1 MCSDPLI
8 RSMDF
13 TETFHQEDTIALTE
27 EEKKEAEQLQKDEQL
42 RRSDPAAYNEMMSKR
57 SRWTNPVTPTAHP
70 FPTFNPAFDSPG
82 QGFPHF
88 NPAIHSTGLE
98 SSFFGLTGL
107 RTGQPFPFLDRDA
120 IPPLPEASFDAVSA
134 ASSPGW
140 PPAALPGSQSM
151 PVDLTTRCNS
161 APPSSANDPVPK
173 VDQQNASSKTD
184 ENELA
189 VPTESHPNRIYISP
203 ILSASTSMM
212 PRDAALPEKQDDPAT
227 WNLKRQRDETN
238 VPDSVAASAVD
249 QAGLSPILGSNTS
262 IRPRETS
269 DDWGAYSPRRKR
281 ARVTLPSP
289 VSEPVLN
296 FSPFKP
302 LKDLLSREAARMSK
316 ERPSSKT

>member
-1 MCSDPLI
+1 
-8 RSMDF
+8 MDF

-57 SRWTNPVTPTAHP
+57 SRTNLVTPTAHT

-88 NPAIHSTGLE
+88 NPAIYSTGLE
-98 SSFFGLTGL
+98 SSFFGLEGL
-107 RTGQPFPFLDRDA
+107 RTGQQFPFLDRDA

-161 APPSSANDPVPK
+161 APPASANDLVLK
-173 VDQQNASSKTD
+173 VDKQNAPPKTD

-189 VPTESHPNRIYISP
+189 VSAVSHSNRPYLSP
-203 ILSASTSMM
+203 ILSAITSMM
-212 PRDAALPEKQDDPAT
+212 ARDTASPEEQDDPAT
-227 WNLKRQRDETN
+227 WSLKRQHDETS
-238 VPDSVAASAVD
+238 VSDSVAASAVD

-262 IRPRETS
+262 VRPWETT
-269 DDWGAYSPRRKR
+269 DDWGAHNLRRKR
-281 ARVTLPSP
+281 ARVTSPSS
-289 VSEPVLN
+289 VSEQVLDL
-296 FSPFKP
+296 SPYPP
-302 LKDLLSREAARMSK
+302 LEDLLSREAARMSK
-316 ERPSSKT
+316 ERPSSKI